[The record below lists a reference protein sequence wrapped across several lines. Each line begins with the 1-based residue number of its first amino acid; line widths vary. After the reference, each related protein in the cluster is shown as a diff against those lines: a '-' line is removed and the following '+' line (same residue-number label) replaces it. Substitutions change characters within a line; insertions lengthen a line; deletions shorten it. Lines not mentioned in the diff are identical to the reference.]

1 MPGANGKT
9 EDLKTVKVD
18 VQAVIEEV
26 RKKGLLVP
34 DAPPLPLEASTTAVA
49 APAPK
54 PIAPPASVVT
64 SGRILG

>member
-34 DAPPLPLEASTTAVA
+34 DAPPPPPVAPVAIA

-54 PIAPPASVVT
+54 PVALPARTVT
-64 SGRILG
+64 GGRILG

>member
-26 RKKGLLVP
+26 RKKGLLTP
-34 DAPPLPLEASTTAVA
+34 DATTPTA
-49 APAPK
+49 APKPVASALAPK
-54 PIAPPASVVT
+54 PIAPPARVVT
-64 SGRILG
+64 GGRILG

>member
-26 RKKGLLVP
+26 RKKGLLTP
-34 DAPPLPLEASTTAVA
+34 DA
-49 APAPK
+49 APALAPK
-54 PIAPPASVVT
+54 PTAPAAPVVT
-64 SGRILG
+64 GGRILG